1 MYTQFLSVTF
11 LQEVWHPLSGD
22 QLQNLNEWH
31 EAAREED
38 QVVYR
43 EKTLLQ
49 EGGWVVEEPP

>member
-11 LQEVWHPLSGD
+11 LQEVWPPLSGD
-22 QLQNLNEWH
+22 QWQNLNKWH
-31 EAAREED
+31 EAAREEG

-49 EGGWVVEEPP
+49 EGGWVMEEPP